1 MKLQINIKTLLF
13 ENLVFLNNNVG
24 NCAYQKYLSFRGLFL
39 SLIALN
45 LTGEI
50 NLICNGYSINV
61 AKKEI
66 EKAIIGEL
74 YKKEVIDFNQ
84 YNFIIR
90 ELDENVLKEE
100 KENKKENLKQIIV
113 DFVV

>member
-1 MKLQINIKTLLF
+1 MI
-13 ENLVFLNNNVG
+13 
-24 NCAYQKYLSFRGLFL
+24 S
-39 SLIALN
+39 
-45 LTGEI
+45 
-50 NLICNGYSINV
+50 NGYSINI

-90 ELDENVLKEE
+90 KIEEDILKEE
-100 KENKKENLKQIIV
+100 KENNIENLKQVVV
-113 DFVV
+113 DYVV

>member
-1 MKLQINIKTLLF
+1 M
-13 ENLVFLNNNVG
+13 
-24 NCAYQKYLSFRGLFL
+24 S
-39 SLIALN
+39 SIALN

-50 NLICNGYSINV
+50 NLISNGYSINI

-66 EKAIIGEL
+66 DKAIIGEL

-90 ELDENVLKEE
+90 ELDEDILKEE
-100 KENKKENLKQIIV
+100 KENKIEDLKQVVV
-113 DFVV
+113 DVAI

>member
-1 MKLQINIKTLLF
+1 MISN
-13 ENLVFLNNNVG
+13 E
-24 NCAYQKYLSFRGLFL
+24 
-39 SLIALN
+39 
-45 LTGEI
+45 
-50 NLICNGYSINV
+50 YSINV

-90 ELDENVLKEE
+90 KLDEDILKEE
-100 KENKKENLKQIIV
+100 KENKLEDLKQVVV
-113 DFVV
+113 DVVV

>member
-1 MKLQINIKTLLF
+1 MI
-13 ENLVFLNNNVG
+13 
-24 NCAYQKYLSFRGLFL
+24 S
-39 SLIALN
+39 
-45 LTGEI
+45 
-50 NLICNGYSINV
+50 NGYSINV

-90 ELDENVLKEE
+90 ELDEDILMSE
-100 KENKKENLKQIIV
+100 KENKKEENLKQVIV

>member
-1 MKLQINIKTLLF
+1 MI
-13 ENLVFLNNNVG
+13 
-24 NCAYQKYLSFRGLFL
+24 S
-39 SLIALN
+39 
-45 LTGEI
+45 
-50 NLICNGYSINV
+50 NGYSINI

-90 ELDENVLKEE
+90 KIEEDILKEE
-100 KENKKENLKQIIV
+100 KEKKIENLKQVVV
-113 DFVV
+113 DVAV